1 MTSVV
6 REVTIDAP
14 AADCWL
20 ALRDFSALHE
30 RLVPGFVTGA
40 RMVGEREREV
50 TFSSGAVAREYL
62 IGSDD
67 STMRLAYTVTDSPMG
82 SSHHNASA
90 QIVSE
95 ENGSCRFVW
104 VTDVL
109 PDSIAGRTADLM
121 EAGLRVIK
129 ATLERDVI
137 RS

>member
-1 MTSVV
+1 MASVV

-14 AADCWL
+14 ATDCWL

-30 RLVPGFVTGA
+30 RLVPGFVTSA
-40 RMVGEREREV
+40 RMIGEREREV

-62 IGSDD
+62 VSCDD

-82 SSHHNASA
+82 STHHNASA
-90 QIVSE
+90 QIVSD
-95 ENGSCRFVW
+95 GDRKCRFIW

-109 PDSIAGRTADLM
+109 PDNLADRTGDLM
-121 EAGLRVIK
+121 DAGLRVIK
-129 ATLERDVI
+129 ATLEQDDI